1 LIFRSTAKL
10 ILFIIGLAPLTWLV
24 TALTCDSIYGTM
36 LMSVDPVQKL
46 NRELGDWALIFLMVT
61 LSVGPLS
68 KILKRKNLIALRRML
83 GLLTYFYAVLHLTS
97 YIIIDLQ
104 LDWHEFVKDVTKRN
118 FIILGMTSVVLLT
131 PLALTSNNI
140 SLKILGSK
148 SWKKL
153 HYLVYPAAIIAIIHF
168 FMMIRADYHRP
179 IIYASLLF
187 ALLIYRI
194 WTIEIKNTKIIS
206 RFRSKI

>member
-1 LIFRSTAKL
+1 MIFRSTAKL

-24 TALTCDSIYGTM
+24 TALTCDSIYGTI

-46 NRELGDWALIFLMVT
+46 NRELGDWALIFLIVT

-194 WTIEIKNTKIIS
+194 WTIEIKKTP
-206 RFRSKI
+206 R

>member
-1 LIFRSTAKL
+1 MIFRSTAKL

-24 TALTCDSIYGTM
+24 TALTCDSIYGTI

-83 GLLTYFYAVLHLTS
+83 GLLTYFYVVLHLAS

-131 PLALTSNNI
+131 PLALSSNNI

-194 WTIEIKNTKIIS
+194 WTIEIKKHQDNV
-206 RFRSKI
+206 

>member
-1 LIFRSTAKL
+1 MIFRSTAKL

>member
-1 LIFRSTAKL
+1 MIFRSTAKL

-24 TALTCDSIYGTM
+24 TALTCDSIYGTI

-46 NRELGDWALIFLMVT
+46 NRELGDWALLFLMVT
-61 LSVGPLS
+61 LSVSPLS

-83 GLLTYFYAVLHLTS
+83 GLLTYFYAILHLTS

-104 LDWHEFVKDVTKRN
+104 LDWHEFVRDVTKRN

-194 WTIEIKNTKIIS
+194 WTIEIKKTP
-206 RFRSKI
+206 R

>member
-1 LIFRSTAKL
+1 MIFRSTAKL

-61 LSVGPLS
+61 LYIGPLS

-83 GLLTYFYAVLHLTS
+83 GLLTYFYVVLHLAS

-194 WTIEIKNTKIIS
+194 WTIEIKKHQDNL
-206 RFRSKI
+206 

>member
-1 LIFRSTAKL
+1 MIFRSTAKL

-36 LMSVDPVQKL
+36 FMSVDPVQKL

-187 ALLIYRI
+187 TLLIYRI
-194 WTIEIKNTKIIS
+194 WTIEIKKTP
-206 RFRSKI
+206 R

>member
-24 TALTCDSIYGTM
+24 TALTCDSIYGTI

-68 KILKRKNLIALRRML
+68 KILNRKNLIALRRML
-83 GLLTYFYAVLHLTS
+83 GLLTYFYAVLHLAS

-194 WTIEIKNTKIIS
+194 WTIEIKKYQDNL
-206 RFRSKI
+206 

>member
-1 LIFRSTAKL
+1 MIFRSTAKL

-61 LSVGPLS
+61 LYIGPLS

-83 GLLTYFYAVLHLTS
+83 GLLTYFYAVLHLAS

-194 WTIEIKNTKIIS
+194 WTIEIKKHQDNL
-206 RFRSKI
+206 

>member
-1 LIFRSTAKL
+1 MIFRSTAKL

-24 TALTCDSIYGTM
+24 TALTCDSIYGTI

-140 SLKILGSK
+140 SLKILGPK
-148 SWKKL
+148 IWKKL

>member
-1 LIFRSTAKL
+1 MIFRSTAKL

-24 TALTCDSIYGTM
+24 TALTCDSIYGTI

-187 ALLIYRI
+187 AFLIYRI
-194 WTIEIKNTKIIS
+194 WTIEKNTKIIS

>member
-1 LIFRSTAKL
+1 MIFRSTAKL
-10 ILFIIGLAPLTWLV
+10 ILFIIGLAPLTWLL

-36 LMSVDPVQKL
+36 FMSVDPVQKL

-194 WTIEIKNTKIIS
+194 WTIEIKKNQDNL
-206 RFRSKI
+206 

>member
-1 LIFRSTAKL
+1 MIFRSTAKL

-83 GLLTYFYAVLHLTS
+83 GLLTYFYAVLHLSS

-194 WTIEIKNTKIIS
+194 WNIEIKKHQDNL
-206 RFRSKI
+206 

>member
-1 LIFRSTAKL
+1 MIFRSTAKL

-24 TALTCDSIYGTM
+24 TALTCDSIYGTI

-153 HYLVYPAAIIAIIHF
+153 HYLVYPAVIIAIIHF

-194 WTIEIKNTKIIS
+194 WTIEIKNTKIVS

>member
-1 LIFRSTAKL
+1 MIFRSTAKL

-24 TALTCDSIYGTM
+24 TALTCDSIYGTI

-104 LDWHEFVKDVTKRN
+104 RDWHEFVKDVTKRN

-194 WTIEIKNTKIIS
+194 WTIEKKIP
-206 RFRSKI
+206 R

>member
-1 LIFRSTAKL
+1 MIFRSTAKL

-46 NRELGDWALIFLMVT
+46 NRELGDWALIFLIVT

>member
-1 LIFRSTAKL
+1 MIFRSTAKL

-36 LMSVDPVQKL
+36 FMSVDPVQKL

-179 IIYASLLF
+179 IMYASLLL

>member
-1 LIFRSTAKL
+1 MIFRSTAKL

-61 LSVGPLS
+61 LYIGPLS

>member
-1 LIFRSTAKL
+1 MIFHSTAKL
-10 ILFIIGLAPLTWLV
+10 ILFIIGLAPLTWLL

-36 LMSVDPVQKL
+36 FMSVDPVQKL

-194 WTIEIKNTKIIS
+194 WTIEIKKYQDNL
-206 RFRSKI
+206 

>member
-24 TALTCDSIYGTM
+24 TALTCDSIYGTI

-179 IIYASLLF
+179 IMYASLLF

-194 WTIEIKNTKIIS
+194 WTIEIKKTP
-206 RFRSKI
+206 R

>member
-1 LIFRSTAKL
+1 MILGPSSKL
-10 ILFIIGLAPLTWLV
+10 ILFFLGLAPLVWLV
-24 TALTCDSIYGTM
+24 SALTYDSIYGTI

-61 LSVGPLS
+61 LSVTPVSNFLKL
-68 KILKRKNLIALRRML
+68 KILLRLRRML
-83 GLLTYFYAVLHLTS
+83 GLITYFYAILHLTS

-104 LDWHEFVKDVTKRN
+104 LDWREFIKDVTKRN
-118 FIILGMTSVVLLT
+118 FIILGATSILLLT

-140 SLKILGSK
+140 SLKIIGSK
-148 SWKKL
+148 SWKRL
-153 HYLVYPAAIIAIIHF
+153 HYLIYPAAILSIIHF

-179 IIYASLLF
+179 IIYAILLI

-194 WTIEIKNTKIIS
+194 WTLDIKKYKN
-206 RFRSKI
+206 RH

>member
-1 LIFRSTAKL
+1 MIFRSTAKL

-24 TALTCDSIYGTM
+24 TALTCDSIYGTI

-83 GLLTYFYAVLHLTS
+83 GLLTYFYAVLHLAS

>member
-1 LIFRSTAKL
+1 
-10 ILFIIGLAPLTWLV
+10 
-24 TALTCDSIYGTM
+24 
-36 LMSVDPVQKL
+36 MSVDPVQKL

-118 FIILGMTSVVLLT
+118 FIILGMTSVALLT

-187 ALLIYRI
+187 AFLIYRI
-194 WTIEIKNTKIIS
+194 WTIEIKNTKIVS

>member
-1 LIFRSTAKL
+1 MIFRSTAKL
-10 ILFIIGLAPLTWLV
+10 ILFIIGLAPLIWLV
-24 TALTCDSIYGTM
+24 TALTCDSIYGTTF
-36 LMSVDPVQKL
+36 MSVDPVQKL

>member
-1 LIFRSTAKL
+1 MIFRSTAKL

-36 LMSVDPVQKL
+36 FMSVDPVQKL

>member
-1 LIFRSTAKL
+1 MIFRSTAKL

-36 LMSVDPVQKL
+36 FMSVDPVQKL

-68 KILKRKNLIALRRML
+68 KILKRKNLISLRRML

-194 WTIEIKNTKIIS
+194 WTIEIKKTP
-206 RFRSKI
+206 R

>member
-1 LIFRSTAKL
+1 MIFRSTAKL

-194 WTIEIKNTKIIS
+194 WTIEIKKHQDNL
-206 RFRSKI
+206 

>member
-1 LIFRSTAKL
+1 
-10 ILFIIGLAPLTWLV
+10 
-24 TALTCDSIYGTM
+24 
-36 LMSVDPVQKL
+36 MSVDPVQKL

-187 ALLIYRI
+187 AFLIYRI
-194 WTIEIKNTKIIS
+194 WTIEIKNTKIVS

>member
-1 LIFRSTAKL
+1 MIFRSTPKL

-24 TALTCDSIYGTM
+24 TALTCDSIYGTI

>member
-1 LIFRSTAKL
+1 MIFRSTAKL

-24 TALTCDSIYGTM
+24 TALTCDSIYGTI

-194 WTIEIKNTKIIS
+194 WTIEIKNTKIVS

>member
-1 LIFRSTAKL
+1 MIFRSTPKL

-24 TALTCDSIYGTM
+24 TALTCDSIYGTI

-46 NRELGDWALIFLMVT
+46 NRELGDWALIFLIVT

-194 WTIEIKNTKIIS
+194 WTIEIKKTP
-206 RFRSKI
+206 R

>member
-1 LIFRSTAKL
+1 MIFRSTAKL

-24 TALTCDSIYGTM
+24 TALTCDSIYGTI

-68 KILKRKNLIALRRML
+68 KILKRKKLIALRRML

-194 WTIEIKNTKIIS
+194 WTIEIKKHQDNL
-206 RFRSKI
+206 

>member
-1 LIFRSTAKL
+1 MIFRSTAKL

-24 TALTCDSIYGTM
+24 TALTCDSIYGTI
-36 LMSVDPVQKL
+36 LMSVAPVQKL

-194 WTIEIKNTKIIS
+194 WTIEKNTKIIS

>member
-1 LIFRSTAKL
+1 MIFRSTAKL

-24 TALTCDSIYGTM
+24 TALTCDSIYGTI

-61 LSVGPLS
+61 LSVSPLS

-140 SLKILGSK
+140 SLKILGPK
-148 SWKKL
+148 SWKNL

-194 WTIEIKNTKIIS
+194 WTIEKKYQDNL
-206 RFRSKI
+206 

>member
-1 LIFRSTAKL
+1 MIFRSTAKL

-46 NRELGDWALIFLMVT
+46 NRELGDWALIFLMAT

-68 KILKRKNLIALRRML
+68 KILKRRNLIALRRTL

-194 WTIEIKNTKIIS
+194 WTIEIKKTP
-206 RFRSKI
+206 R

>member
-1 LIFRSTAKL
+1 MIFRSTAKL

-24 TALTCDSIYGTM
+24 TALTCDSIYGTI

-83 GLLTYFYAVLHLTS
+83 GPLTYFYAVLHLTS

-194 WTIEIKNTKIIS
+194 WTIEKKTP
-206 RFRSKI
+206 R

>member
-1 LIFRSTAKL
+1 MIFRSTAKL

-24 TALTCDSIYGTM
+24 TALTCDSIYGTI

-61 LSVGPLS
+61 LSLGPLS
-68 KILKRKNLIALRRML
+68 KILKRKNLISLRRML

>member
-36 LMSVDPVQKL
+36 FMSVDPVQKL

-179 IIYASLLF
+179 IMYASLLL

>member
-1 LIFRSTAKL
+1 MIFRSTAKL

-83 GLLTYFYAVLHLTS
+83 GLLTYFYAVLHLAS

-194 WTIEIKNTKIIS
+194 WTIEIKKYQDNL
-206 RFRSKI
+206 